1 MYHISYSRCISDEL
15 VNPNSHMVTSYKIA
29 HDCSILA
36 ALGAVLL
43 LVLPNCNLIVW
54 MLNPCVCAIVWKSAY
69 DFPNIS
75 GLTGPLES
83 IVGCGRATEL
93 PFCIGT
99 LKPTWKVCLSM
110 LNIACLLIIHGHKVD
125 KKGGGDWKRIPYSK
139 SCIIAKMIELSITC
153 PVLDH

>member
-1 MYHISYSRCISDEL
+1 MYHISYSHCISDEL

-29 HDCSILA
+29 PDCSIIA

-75 GLTGPLES
+75 GLTGPPWINTLLWEAN
-83 IVGCGRATEL
+83 RASL
-93 PFCIGT
+93 SYT
-99 LKPTWKVCLSM
+99 LKPTWWVCLPI
-110 LNIACLLIIHGHKVD
+110 LNIACVLIIHGHKVD
-125 KKGGGDWKRIPYSK
+125 EKGGGDWKWIPRFK
-139 SCIIAKMIELSITC
+139 SCIGAANMKKLCITWN
-153 PVLDH
+153 D